1 MRGSRTV
8 WQDRR
13 TRALSSS
20 AWSVLALAEF
30 RGCGFADAT
39 SVPATRL
46 TVRIKQPETEH
57 TVSVG
62 SSRAGSM
69 VAARARMSMF

>member
-1 MRGSRTV
+1 
-8 WQDRR
+8 
-13 TRALSSS
+13 
-20 AWSVLALAEF
+20 VLALAEF